1 MRLVAFLLL
10 LSLSIAGHSQFSEIA
25 GSLGLAIPG
34 AKDGGATFADFNN
47 DGCLDILVN
56 TSNGTQRS
64 RLLVSDCAS
73 PPSFTDQTATL
84 APYLLSHTLER
95 SAVWGDFNNDGYL
108 DFARNRSTHLQ
119 VYQNQGPSGNP
130 AWSFGDAA
138 HNPNFEITTLTN
150 GLNCE
155 GLAWVDYNGD
165 GFLDL
170 ILENHNYGVDLL
182 LNPGDCS
189 ANFIHATPNTN
200 PHGLPTWA
208 TDGDYM
214 ASGDYND
221 DGWVDL
227 LVRKRDQ
234 NDLWRNDGGTFS
246 NIQNIDDATNGNKGA
261 VLFADFDNDGDMDL
275 FWTAQGTNQIWEQTA
290 PDVFSPTGEPSASS
304 GIALGA
310 GIDACAAADV
320 DNDGDTDLFLSD
332 DSGTSLLF
340 KNTSTLGNMT
350 FVKSNDGIN
359 INGDAEGATFADYD
373 NDGDL
378 DLYVNVSNQNNQL
391 WHNESSNLNYL
402 FVSPELDLGGGFTRV
417 DHGATAVLKSADGT
431 TILGG
436 IRDAR
441 GSYGHGT

>member
-119 VYQNQGPSGNP
+119 VYQNQEPSGNP

-155 GLAWVDYNGD
+155 RLAWVDYNGD
-165 GFLDL
+165 GFNFEALATVVGNGTTFTEQRYQHFHTQPAGGVNYYRLYQVDLDGKRNGAWYAIASL
-170 ILENHNYGVDLL
+170 ENEAFTLRAFPNPLLPHHRRWLVKVSGAANNDLTISLYGADGKLHLTESIFALENHLSFEFDRPASCTAGVY
-182 LNPGDCS
+182 
-189 ANFIHATPNTN
+189 IVEVI
-200 PHGLPTWA
+200 
-208 TDGDYM
+208 
-214 ASGDYND
+214 SGS
-221 DGWVDL
+221 
-227 LVRKRDQ
+227 RKLSRQ
-234 NDLWRNDGGTFS
+234 LIFHS
-246 NIQNIDDATNGNKGA
+246 
-261 VLFADFDNDGDMDL
+261 
-275 FWTAQGTNQIWEQTA
+275 
-290 PDVFSPTGEPSASS
+290 
-304 GIALGA
+304 
-310 GIDACAAADV
+310 
-320 DNDGDTDLFLSD
+320 FL
-332 DSGTSLLF
+332 T
-340 KNTSTLGNMT
+340 
-350 FVKSNDGIN
+350 
-359 INGDAEGATFADYD
+359 
-373 NDGDL
+373 
-378 DLYVNVSNQNNQL
+378 
-391 WHNESSNLNYL
+391 
-402 FVSPELDLGGGFTRV
+402 
-417 DHGATAVLKSADGT
+417 
-431 TILGG
+431 
-436 IRDAR
+436 
-441 GSYGHGT
+441 